1 MADFYELDFLAVETQ
16 KSGDAIAVR
25 YSISENKYIHVVDG
39 GFSETGDR
47 LVSHIREHYG
57 NPSFI
62 NHVVAT
68 HPDGDH
74 TVGLRA
80 VLQEFDVGAIWMLR
94 PWQYV
99 DFLLPGF
106 PSYTSRERLI
116 SKLRELYPNLAALE
130 DIAQERGIPIYAPFQ
145 GATIG
150 AFTVLAPSLN
160 RFLECVWASDRTPET
175 NQLAKVSGFASF
187 TSLALEA
194 ATRAIKYTLAS
205 WGLEAFSPESVSSEN
220 EMSVVQYAVL
230 CGERI
235 LLTADAGR
243 DGLTEALDYA
253 QNQGIAFPGV
263 DRFQV
268 PHHGSRRNL
277 SSEICDRILGP
288 KLSAKSADSNFEAY
302 ISSAKADP
310 DHPRKVVVRACIHR
324 GGNVYMTEGRSIVT
338 GVNRP
343 TRQGW
348 TSLVAAD
355 YPHEQEDA

>member
-16 KSGDAIAVR
+16 KSGDAISVR
-25 YSISENKYIHVVDG
+25 YSINGNRYIHVVDG

-47 LVSHIREHYG
+47 LVSHIREHYE
-57 NPSFI
+57 NPSYI
-62 NHVVAT
+62 HHVVAT

-80 VLQEFDVGAIWMLR
+80 VLEAFDVGALWMLR
-94 PWQYV
+94 PWYYV
-99 DFLLPGF
+99 DLLLPGF
-106 PSYTSRERLI
+106 PSYTSRSALW

-130 DIAQERGIPIYAPFQ
+130 DIANARGIPIHEPFQ
-145 GATIG
+145 GSVIG
-150 AFTVLAPSLN
+150 AFTVLAPSLD
-160 RFLECVWASDRTPET
+160 RFLQCVWASDRTPET
-175 NQLAKVSGFASF
+175 NQIEKASAFKGFA
-187 TSLALEA
+187 SLALEA
-194 ATRAIKYTLAS
+194 ATRAINYTLAS
-205 WGLEAFSPESVSSEN
+205 WGLEAFSPEAISSEN

-230 CGERI
+230 CDQRI

-243 DGLTEALDYA
+243 EGLTEALDYA
-253 QNQGIAFPGV
+253 PFAGVLFPGI
-263 DRFQV
+263 DKFQV

-277 SSEICDRILGP
+277 SSDICNRILGP
-288 KLSAKSADSNFEAY
+288 TLSEKATTSNFHAY

-310 DHPRKVVVRACIHR
+310 DHPRKVVIRACIHR
-324 GGNVYMTEGRSIVT
+324 GGNVYMTEGQSIVT

-343 TRQGW
+343 NRAGW

>member
-16 KSGDAIAVR
+16 KSGDAISLR
-25 YSISENKYIHVVDG
+25 YSLNGQEFIHVIDG
-39 GFSETGDR
+39 GFAETGER
-47 LVSHIREHYG
+47 LVTHIRDHYG
-57 NPSFI
+57 SPSYV

-74 TVGLRA
+74 TVGLRS
-80 VLQEFDVGAIWMLR
+80 VLEAFDVGALWMLR
-94 PWQYV
+94 PWHYV
-99 DFLLPGF
+99 DLLMPGF
-106 PSYTSRERLI
+106 PTYNSRSALV

-130 DIAQERGIPIYAPFQ
+130 DIANDRGIPIYEPLQ

-160 RFLECVWASDRTPET
+160 RFLQCVWESDRTPET
-175 NQLAKVSGFASF
+175 SMGEKASSYTGLA
-187 TSLALEA
+187 SLFLEA
-194 ATRAIKYTLAS
+194 AKKAINYTLAS
-205 WGLEAFSPESVSSEN
+205 WGLEAFSPESSSREN

-230 CGERI
+230 CDQRI

-243 DGLTEALDYA
+243 DGLTEALDFAPYA
-253 QNQGIAFPGV
+253 GVSFPGV
-263 DRFQV
+263 DKFQV

-288 KLSAKSADSNFEAY
+288 KLPAKAEASLFNAY

-310 DHPRKVVVRACIHR
+310 DHPRKVVIRACIHR
-324 GGNVYMTEGRSIVT
+324 GGNVYMTEGQSIVT

-343 TRQGW
+343 TRTGW

-355 YPHEQEDA
+355 YPHEQEEA